1 MTTNHPHRSKRRAI
15 DFPGRD
21 MPKVDPFPA
30 RGYNVTFNLRTRSLK
45 ETRHH
50 LCVDVAPVPPDTDDE
65 ADAIKVINL
74 LNAASDLL
82 TALQYAETILASYST
97 TRVGVHH
104 ECLAQVRAAIAK
116 AGG

>member
-1 MTTNHPHRSKRRAI
+1 MAKRRAI

-21 MPKVDPFPA
+21 IPKVDPFPA

-50 LCVDVAPVPPDTDDE
+50 LCVDVAPVPPDADDE

-82 TALQYAETILASYST
+82 AALKEMLDVQNRRRHPLGLPDEGISYDAAAAASKAS
-97 TRVGVHH
+97 V
-104 ECLAQVRAAIAK
+104 AITK